1 MVKLVDMVENY
12 MSDNRIGIEDIL
24 KIDHSRFVNSNGD
37 IITTIMLVY
46 KKRGRI
52 TNLIHIIIRMLYHR
66 EQQ

>member
-1 MVKLVDMVENY
+1 MTIKTHFFVEDRLVKLEDMVENY

-46 KKRGRI
+46 KK
-52 TNLIHIIIRMLYHR
+52 
-66 EQQ
+66 EEE

>member
-1 MVKLVDMVENY
+1 MTIKTHFFVEDRLVKLVDMVENY

-46 KKRGRI
+46 KK
-52 TNLIHIIIRMLYHR
+52 
-66 EQQ
+66 EEE